1 MKELFDKASYICSAQ
16 ITKTYSTSFS
26 SAVRMLGPSIREDIH
41 AIYGFV
47 RLADE
52 IVDSFHNF
60 DKETLLNEFEQE
72 YFDSKARGLSM
83 NPIMNAFILT
93 VLKYDISDQMVMDFL
108 KSMRWDLNK
117 ANYDTVADFKTYIY
131 GSADV
136 VGLMCLKVFVKGDE
150 QKYNELKD
158 SAMSLGSAFQKVN
171 FLRDLKEDY
180 ELLNRSDFPNVN
192 FENLTTEKKQEIID
206 EIQDDFQKALIG
218 IKKLPNSSRF
228 GVYTAFKYYKR
239 LLHKLNKTASH
250 NILTTRIRVSDP
262 VKLVLLTK
270 SYVNFKLNIL

>member
-16 ITKTYSTSFS
+16 ITKSYSTSFS

-93 VLKYDISDQMVMDFL
+93 VLKYDIQDQMVMDFL

-117 ANYDTVADFKTYIY
+117 ANYDTVEDYKTYIY

-136 VGLMCLKVFVKGDE
+136 VGLMCLKVFVNGD
-150 QKYNELKD
+150 QQMYDELKD

-171 FLRDLKEDY
+171 FLRDLKDDY
-180 ELLNRSDFPNVN
+180 ELLNRSYFPNVN
-192 FENLTTEKKQEIID
+192 FENLSPEKKQEIIV

-239 LLHKLNKTASH
+239 LLHKLNKTASQ